1 MFGGDKMASSLKRVL
16 GIVALIVVLFLAI
29 SAFSG
34 ILILAQD
41 DSEGGIPGVDM
52 AALWSVHGGFSWI
65 YPGASHNA
73 NGHTLHNIYMTD
85 GPYQDAKEIM
95 EYTYGVSPHFIIV
108 VNDQAASHIFGENFL
123 STIRQH
129 DWGEGNS
136 RGDAVAMSIT
146 HVNPLP
152 IIPDILLGN
161 IKFFIV

>member
-65 YPGASHNA
+65 YP
-73 NGHTLHNIYMTD
+73 
-85 GPYQDAKEIM
+85 
-95 EYTYGVSPHFIIV
+95 
-108 VNDQAASHIFGENFL
+108 
-123 STIRQH
+123 
-129 DWGEGNS
+129 
-136 RGDAVAMSIT
+136 
-146 HVNPLP
+146 
-152 IIPDILLGN
+152 
-161 IKFFIV
+161 